1 MCIRYIDFV
10 DDEAH
15 VAGFLSAV
23 TKKIKKAP
31 RVRLIRLRS
40 AKYHE
45 LRLLEKR
52 RYRLRDRVDGEHRS
66 IPAYFATVQRRRGT
80 TVDVC

>member
-23 TKKIKKAP
+23 TKKIKKVP
-31 RVRLIRLRS
+31 RVRSDLIIVLPTMID
-40 AKYHE
+40 
-45 LRLLEKR
+45 LRL
-52 RYRLRDRVDGEHRS
+52 
-66 IPAYFATVQRRRGT
+66 
-80 TVDVC
+80 